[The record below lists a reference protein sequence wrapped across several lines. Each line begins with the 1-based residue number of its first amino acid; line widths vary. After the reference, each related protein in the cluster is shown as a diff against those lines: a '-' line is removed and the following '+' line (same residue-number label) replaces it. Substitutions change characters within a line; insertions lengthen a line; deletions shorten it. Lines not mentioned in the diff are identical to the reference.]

1 MSFDKVVEFL
11 TELRLQTFAD
21 KFGDLGVTILADLK
35 YVQEEDLDAMG
46 MKKIHKNKFLQNIS
60 KITDFVVEKPSVP
73 VVPSAP
79 PIIPVIVP
87 SAPVLSSPIPNAPVP
102 VPISAPVPS
111 APPPSGATPIAEAIS
126 IVSGSNF
133 LNYHIYRS
141 LQPERRDIT
150 GLDFE
155 HTTYGQLKQL
165 ISDQEK
171 LGTSVTVELFAP
183 EGYPLAPDTH
193 NYDKSLKEWHFSDGD
208 LILAIPCRASM
219 VKIQTLPELHPDT
232 GDTQIFVKYNR
243 TYVINVDMATDTGN
257 TVRQKLYSKLQIP
270 TPSIKLSYAGKPIKP
285 DNTLLQDY
293 GVCKNSTLHM
303 WFYGV
308 TWVNSWAQ
316 NFSSRLCLPL
326 IDQSEEGLSLFNSV
340 LYVVSMHFVSET
352 TARINKVLGHIR
364 RITKCPPLVCALDR
378 LFRKRTLSFPQKV
391 AIQESLYQLFRALLP
406 QDTDKPITNLH
417 VFEKSSECWAF
428 LMTESLDSDRYSE
441 EYAQTDLTCCITKQR
456 LKVPICL
463 PGSQLIYERE
473 QIEEC
478 IKNKD
483 TIPGVDVNTI
493 TLGQITESKKCL
505 RLLMSVTE
513 ETEAMVWSKGGKSLY
528 ELPNIHK
535 PQFNCT
541 PVELKD
547 KMKQIS
553 CLEVIPPLKIKSISS
568 TYRLTTNSEGNV
580 IVYLERNPCG
590 TPGSDW
596 IFYDPAQG
604 NECDKNPDELANKAG
619 TSSTGTSSLPSSGYT
634 PAAEPIVIVA
644 APPEVITRPPE
655 EAIIVLLDVS
665 WSMDEEY
672 EHGMTRL
679 QAVKQL
685 FHAFANRSMAYNL
698 HNVIGLTLFATDIKV
713 HSRVTELFERFKQKV
728 DIVMAEGRTKLYDAI
743 IEGIRQLTEF
753 MEKYKECR
761 KRIICLTD
769 GEDCLSKKTPL
780 HTARLALEN
789 QVIVDSILIGSGNR
803 KMKAISMASG
813 GCCFL
818 PPSLTEALK
827 LFEME
832 EVLTLANRQIKPLC
846 QLDLL
851 TESLLRRIEN
861 PTLYKYN
868 EKPPRLI
875 PQELDAPVVSV
886 RTKLQRAA
894 NGPVLTPGGGGEERR
909 VRRILK
915 ELSIMQREKH
925 PNLELY
931 PNEND
936 VGFWRMLLTGPE
948 FTPYQSAVFLLYV
961 RFPLNYPEGPPEIR
975 FITPIYHCNINSSG
989 RICHSVFGRN
999 YTSDMEFR
1007 ALMDCVFGLLCEPEP
1022 GDPLD
1027 SNMAEEY
1034 FSRRQEYNQMAENWC
1049 VHHCKKQLEVW
1060 RAEFVSEEE
1069 AAHSIIPAS
1078 IVCPLCAEIFLDP
1091 VQTPYGNTYERQAI
1105 EDHIDAEGNDPLA
1118 YKPLTKDQ
1126 LSPNLDKKRE
1136 VSQYNQ
1142 ECNITG
1148 WWDAA
1153 H

>member
-11 TELRLQTFAD
+11 TDLRLQTFAD
-21 KFGDLGVTILADLK
+21 KLGELGVATLTDLK

-46 MKKIHKNKFLQNIS
+46 MKKIHKNKFLQTVA
-60 KITDFVVEKPSVP
+60 KMPDLVAAPPSVSITPSAPPMAPLLFPAPPVPTPGPPP
-73 VVPSAP
+73 VVPSP
-79 PIIPVIVP
+79 PSRATVIPEIVP
-87 SAPVLSSPIPNAPVP
+87 FVP
-102 VPISAPVPS
+102 
-111 APPPSGATPIAEAIS
+111 
-126 IVSGSNF
+126 GSNF
-133 LNYHIYRS
+133 LNYHIYLS

-155 HTTYGQLKQL
+155 HNTYGQLKQL

-171 LGTSVTVELFAP
+171 LGTTVTVELFAS

-193 NYDKSLKEWHFSDGD
+193 NYDKSLKEWQFTDGD

-219 VKIQTLPELHPDT
+219 VKVQTLPELHPDT

-243 TYVINVDMATDTGN
+243 TYVINVDIASDTGN

-285 DNTLLQDY
+285 DNTLLQEY
-293 GVCKNSTLHM
+293 GVCKNCTLHM
-303 WFYGV
+303 WLYGI
-308 TWVNSWAQ
+308 TWVNSWSQ

-364 RITKCPPLVCALDR
+364 RLTKCPPLVCALDR

-391 AIQESLYQLFRALLP
+391 AIQEILYILFRSLFPSDA
-406 QDTDKPITNLH
+406 DKPVTNLH
-417 VFEKSSECWAF
+417 VFEKSSEIWAF
-428 LMTESLDSDRYSE
+428 LMSDCEDSDRYTEAYS
-441 EYAQTDLTCCITKQR
+441 QTDLTCCVTKQR
-456 LKVPICL
+456 LQHPVCL
-463 PGSQLIYERE
+463 PGSQLLYERT
-473 QIEEC
+473 QVEEA
-478 IKNKD
+478 ITNK
-483 TIPGVDVNTI
+483 TSIPGVDINNI

-513 ETEAMVWSKGGKSLY
+513 ENEAMVWSKGGKSLY
-528 ELPNIHK
+528 ELPKVHA

-541 PVELKD
+541 IAELQD
-547 KMKQIS
+547 KVKQIR
-553 CLEVIPPLKIKSISS
+553 CLEVVAPLQLKSINS
-568 TYRLTTNSEGNV
+568 TYRLTTNSQGHV

-604 NECDKNPDELANKAG
+604 NECDKNPDELANKDG
-619 TSSTGTSSLPSSGYT
+619 TGSTSTSSSSLPSSGYT
-634 PAAEPIVIVA
+634 PAAEPVVIVA

-713 HSRVTELFERFKQKV
+713 HCRVTELFERFKQKV
-728 DIVMAEGRTKLYDAI
+728 DIVTAEGRTKLYDAI

-753 MEKYKECR
+753 MERYPGCR

-789 QVIVDSILIGSGNR
+789 NVVVDSVLIGSGNG

-832 EVLTLANRQIKPLC
+832 EVLTLANRQMKSLC
-846 QLDLL
+846 QLDTL
-851 TESLLRRIEN
+851 TESILRRIEN

-875 PQELDAPVVSV
+875 PRELEAPVVSV
-886 RTKLQRAA
+886 RTKLHRAA
-894 NGPVLTPGGGGEERR
+894 SGPGLTLGGGGEEKR

-925 PNLELY
+925 PNLEIY

-936 VGFWRMLLTGPE
+936 MGFWRMLLTGPE

-961 RFPLNYPEGPPEIR
+961 RFPLPYPEAPPEIR

-1069 AAHSIIPAS
+1069 AAHSVIPAS

-1091 VQTPYGNTYERQAI
+1091 VVTPYGNTYERQAI

-1126 LSPNLDKKRE
+1126 LSPNLEKKQE
-1136 VSQYNQ
+1136 VAQYNK

-1148 WWDAA
+1148 WWDVA